1 MNVVGNALF
10 DLHRQ
15 ATINARNELI
25 IQSKVGV
32 TIEAPSTTI
41 LGPLSVR
48 DGMGTKLGASDTFT
62 GLNGTVVTVT
72 NGIITSIDKPS

>member
-1 MNVVGNALF
+1 MVGNALF

-25 IQSKVGV
+25 VQSKVGV

-41 LGPLSVR
+41 LGPLFVR
-48 DGMGTKLGASDTFT
+48 DGMGTDKGGYT
-62 GLNGTVVTVT
+62 GSIVDINGDVFTVT
-72 NGIITSIDKPS
+72 NGIITGGPDP